1 MHIGLEVNDYDSE
14 ADVSSTEDDN
24 LDLPVVTN
32 KNKKVK
38 TKRKI
43 EKKSILKESKIVKD
57 KAKAKIKNM
66 ETEIN
71 DLEFFDYLKEK
82 TEKKKEKVIL
92 QNDEIRDF
100 FTDAELAEQLTELKK
115 LENMQKDLWKKHAN
129 SHVSVNGIQQ
139 RQRVISSMPLLTRG
153 SFLTTQSLKKHL
165 NNSRTKELNTSS
177 RVNTTLPLMSSRRIV
192 NKGYNNIGKMW

>member
-1 MHIGLEVNDYDSE
+1 MPIGLEVNDYDSE

>member
-1 MHIGLEVNDYDSE
+1 MPIGLEVNDYDSE
-14 ADVSSTEDDN
+14 ADVSSTEDDS

-32 KNKKVK
+32 KNKKLK

-82 TEKKKEKVIL
+82 TEKTKEKVIL
-92 QNDEIRDF
+92 QNEIRDF
-100 FTDAELAEQLTELKK
+100 FTDEELAEQLTELKN
-115 LENMQKDLWKKHAN
+115 LEKVQRNLWINHGN
-129 SHVSVNGIQQ
+129 SHVAQTGIQQ
-139 RQRVISSMPLLTRG
+139 REKFIRSMPLLSRG
-153 SFLTTQSLKKHL
+153 SFLTSKSLKKSI
-165 NNSRTKELNTSS
+165 NNSRTKELNTTS
-177 RVNTTLPLMSSRRIV
+177 RVNTSLPLMSSKRII
-192 NKGYNNIGKMW
+192 NRTYSNIGRMW

>member
-1 MHIGLEVNDYDSE
+1 MPIGFEVNDYDSE

-82 TEKKKEKVIL
+82 TEKTKEKVIL
-92 QNDEIRDF
+92 QNEIRDF
-100 FTDAELAEQLTELKK
+100 FTDEELAEQLTELKK
-115 LENMQKDLWKKHAN
+115 LEKVQRNLWINHGN
-129 SHVSVNGIQQ
+129 SHVVQTGIQQ
-139 RQRVISSMPLLTRG
+139 REKFIRSMPLLSRG
-153 SFLTTQSLKKHL
+153 SFLTSKSLKKSI
-165 NNSRTKELNTSS
+165 NNSRTKELNTTS
-177 RVNTTLPLMSSRRIV
+177 RVNTSIPLMSSKRII
-192 NKGYNNIGKMW
+192 NRTYSNIGRMW